1 MSTSYRSTH
10 GRISGEME
18 TLRLLTT
25 STVIDPKQLHKIYS
39 EVVSLCAKMGLE
51 LQALARQCCFS

>member
-1 MSTSYRSTH
+1 
-10 GRISGEME
+10 ME

-25 STVIDPKQLHKIYS
+25 STVVGPKQLHKIYS

-51 LQALARQCCFS
+51 LEALSR

>member
-1 MSTSYRSTH
+1 
-10 GRISGEME
+10 ME

-25 STVIDPKQLHKIYS
+25 STVVDPKQLHKIYS

-51 LQALARQCCFS
+51 LEALSR